1 MTPNRDGKEDEKV
14 EFSTCPGQKRR
25 SCGVHG
31 GYCQQPMSLEELKE
45 EQTRLPSNLRQT
57 TRELVR

>member
-25 SCGVHG
+25 SCGVASIVS
-31 GYCQQPMSLEELKE
+31 SLC
-45 EQTRLPSNLRQT
+45 PSRN
-57 TRELVR
+57 